1 MIIRASKKEI
11 RDFIKPMIFDEET
24 KPIFYKSMVL
34 LALSKSLAIA
44 SPFFLKITV
53 NALAEASKMDFQLAA
68 LGILA
73 FGGARLFSTVFQELR
88 MN

>member
-1 MIIRASKKEI
+1 M
-11 RDFIKPMIFDEET
+11 KPMIFDEET

-53 NALAEASKMDFQLAA
+53 NALAEASKLDFNLAA
-68 LGILA
+68 LGIVA
-73 FGGARLFSTVFQELR
+73 FGATRLFSSVFHELR
-88 MN
+88 MNQISEII